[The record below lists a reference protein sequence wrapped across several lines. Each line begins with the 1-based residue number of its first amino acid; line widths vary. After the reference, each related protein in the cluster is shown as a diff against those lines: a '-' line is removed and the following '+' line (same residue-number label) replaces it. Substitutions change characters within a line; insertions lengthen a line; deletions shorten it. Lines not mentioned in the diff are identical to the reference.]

1 MCLVYLFTTN
11 DIMYST
17 LPDFEEQYYPP
28 SLAPT
33 ARPGP
38 PFSDSGPARLVDVRH
53 DFSEPSLSVN

>member
-1 MCLVYLFTTN
+1 MCLDYLLATN

-33 ARPGP
+33 ARPAP
-38 PFSDSGPARLVDVRH
+38 PFSDSGPAQLVDVRH
-53 DFSEPSLSVN
+53 DFSESFLF